1 MYLVC
6 AIIEFGTSCGLKY
19 IFSKLN
25 KYEYIKN
32 WSCESFIDQD
42 ENDKESEKR
51 FCLGDDF

>member
-42 ENDKESEKR
+42 EKMTKNLKR
-51 FCLGDDF
+51 DFV